1 MNIIDKFEKVR
12 KLYDII
18 CQMEIICNKVLQQF
32 VDEQMVSYTGK
43 NSSNQTIRTKRIRF
57 GCKQFVLTSN
67 DAYPYFLDHYC
78 RAKYGEV
85 KLPKNLCA
93 LSVLD
98 SVTKISKWS
107 DKKVYF
113 DNWFS
118 SMSLLQVLKAESLH
132 ATGTIGADRLGND
145 LKISKKDI

>member
-1 MNIIDKFEKVR
+1 MILYVIW
-12 KLYDII
+12 KLYVIKF
-18 CQMEIICNKVLQQF
+18 CNNLLMSRWCHTL
-32 VDEQMVSYTGK
+32 EK
-43 NSSNQTIRTKRIRF
+43 NSSNQTIRTKTIRF
-57 GCKQFVLTSN
+57 GCQQFVLSSN
-67 DAYPYFLDHYC
+67 DAYPHFLDHYC
-78 RAKYGEV
+78 RAKYGGG
-85 KLPKNLCA
+85 KLPKNLCVH
-93 LSVLD
+93 SVLD